1 MSTLET
7 LQDLLMHDHQLT
19 PEQVAAEARLPDLG
33 IDSLAL
39 VELMFQVED
48 RFGIEVPLEDPDALQ
63 TLGDVA
69 RYVDTLIARGPSR
82 SGGAGARSAA
92 ARGPRPSTPGIP

>member
-19 PEQVAAEARLPDLG
+19 REQVAPEARLPDLG

-48 RFGIEVPLEDPDALQ
+48 RFGIEVPLDDPEALQ
-63 TLGDVA
+63 TLGDVV
-69 RYVDTLIARGPSR
+69 RYVDALVARGRPRGAAGRGQSR
-82 SGGAGARSAA
+82 
-92 ARGPRPSTPGIP
+92 PIPGNP